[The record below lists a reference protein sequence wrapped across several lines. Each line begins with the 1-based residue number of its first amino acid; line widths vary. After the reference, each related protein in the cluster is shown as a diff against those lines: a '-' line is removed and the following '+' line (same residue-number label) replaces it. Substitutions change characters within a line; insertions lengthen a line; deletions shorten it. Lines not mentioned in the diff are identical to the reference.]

1 MFFRRTR
8 HLDCPQWMRDEIVE
22 EINQQLITSTGMDDR
37 SALLA
42 MGSLNDI
49 LAKINALPDSQRP
62 SNEHI
67 EYFKSIYNTTN
78 ITGWE
83 PTANLRKK
91 IYDHYNSFLKMVP
104 DKPKII
110 IKRIMSETD
119 KFNLH
124 CDKLQTSSLTCLIR
138 GEGPVTLWYEP
149 LPEFEHKFR
158 SPPGTRHMNRKGL
171 NSYPPETQLITSIR
185 MRPWEMIFFD
195 HNAVH
200 QVENLVLGMERILFS
215 IGFLN
220 ITETELE
227 DIYDRWWTQNN

>member
-22 EINQQLITSTGMDDR
+22 EIDQQLITSTGMDER
-37 SALLA
+37 KM
-42 MGSLNDI
+42 MGSLEDI
-49 LAKINALPDSQRP
+49 LAKIKTMPEAQRP
-62 SNEHI
+62 SAEHL
-67 EYFKSIYNTTN
+67 EYFKSAFNTNN

-91 IYDHYNSFLKMVP
+91 IYDHYDSFLKMVP
-104 DKPKII
+104 DEPKII
-110 IKRIMSETD
+110 IKRVMSESD
-119 KFNLH
+119 KFNIH
-124 CDKLQTSSLTCLIR
+124 CGKLQTSSLTCLIR
-138 GEGPVTLWYEP
+138 GEGPVTVWYEP

-171 NSYPPETQLITSIR
+171 NPYPPEAQMITSIR

-200 QVENLVLGMERILFS
+200 QVENFAPGMERILFS